1 MKIYYAA
8 SIASLNGDPQFNDLI
23 ISYLRNQGTIL
34 SELLFKPNYRANET
48 LDSLGIHDRDLDW
61 VKESDVI
68 VADVSVPSLGVGY
81 ELAHAKLWEK
91 KVICLCDMRRCIRLS
106 PMIEGHAKFEVIK
119 FREDKEVLKTL
130 DALFS
135 SFKT

>member
-8 SIASLNGDPQFNDLI
+8 SIASLNGDPHFNELVI
-23 ISYLRNQGTIL
+23 NYLKKHGTVV

-48 LDSLGIHDRDLDW
+48 LDSLGIHDRDLNW

-81 ELAHAKLWEK
+81 ELAHAKLWGK
-91 KVICLCDMRRCIRLS
+91 KVICLCDTRKCIRLS
-106 PMIEGHAKFEVIK
+106 PMIEGHGKYEVIK
-119 FREDKEVLKTL
+119 FSDTDEALKAM
-130 DALFS
+130 DALFN
-135 SFKT
+135 SFKI